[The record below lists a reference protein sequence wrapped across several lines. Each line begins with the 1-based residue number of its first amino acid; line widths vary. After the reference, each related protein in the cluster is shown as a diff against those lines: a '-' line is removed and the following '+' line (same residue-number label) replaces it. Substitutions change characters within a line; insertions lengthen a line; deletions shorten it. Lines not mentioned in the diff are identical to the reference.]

1 MIIRKAFKF
10 EIMPN
15 GAQIRKMKQFCG
27 CSRFVFNRALA
38 YQNEQYEADKSFKFS
53 YNKIANLLPEWKREL
68 TWLKDCHSQVL
79 QQSLKDLENSFK
91 NFFAKRSD
99 FPKFKRKGEKDS
111 FRFPQ
116 GCKLEQQNNRIY
128 LPKIGWIRYRNSRAI
143 VGEMKNVTVSRK
155 CGKWYISVQ
164 TEFEQKTPQPKGG
177 EIGIDM
183 GIVRFATL
191 SNGEHFEPI
200 NAFKNLKGKL
210 VKLQKQF
217 KHKTKFSKN
226 WQKLKAKI
234 AKLHHKISN
243 IRKNYLHQISSQISQ
258 SHAIVYVEDL
268 QVTNMS
274 KSAKGDVE
282 QHGKNVKQKSGLNR
296 MILDQSWFEFRRQLD
311 YKLLW
316 NGGHLVAVPPQNTS
330 RTCPCC
336 GHTAKDNRQ
345 TQAVFECVECGY
357 TENADAVGAINVLK
371 RGQAIQAALNQKIR
385 AGHVRSA
392 CEVNNAVRLSA
403 ARTHRSESAKHR

>member
-1 MIIRKAFKF
+1 MQILKAFKF
-10 EIMPN
+10 ELMPN
-15 GAQIRKMKQFCG
+15 GAQIRRLKQFCG
-27 CSRFVFNRALA
+27 CFRFVFNRALA

-79 QQSLKDLENSFK
+79 QQSLEDLESSFK

-116 GCKLEQQNNRIY
+116 GFKLEQQNNRIY
-128 LPKIGWIRYRNSRAI
+128 LPKIGWIRYRNSCAI

-210 VKLQKQF
+210 AKLQRRLKN
-217 KHKTKFSKN
+217 KVKFSQN

-234 AKLHHKISN
+234 AKLHHKIAHC
-243 IRKNYLHQISSQISQ
+243 RKDFLHQTSSKISKN
-258 SHAIVYVEDL
+258 HAVVYVEDL
-268 QVTNMS
+268 QVSNMS
-274 KSAKGDVE
+274 KSARGTAE
-282 QHGKNVKQKSGLNR
+282 EHGKNVKQKSGLNR
-296 MILDQSWFEFRRQLD
+296 AILDRSWFEFRRQLA
-311 YKLLW
+311 YKLAW
-316 NGGHLVAVPPQNTS
+316 NGGFLFVVPPQNIS

-336 GHTAKDNRQ
+336 GYTAKENRQ
-345 TQAVFECVECGY
+345 TQADFECVECGY
-357 TENADAVGAINVLK
+357 TENADVVGAINILR
-371 RGQAIQAALNQKIR
+371 RGQEILAAQ
-385 AGHVRSA
+385 
-392 CEVNNAVRLSA
+392 
-403 ARTHRSESAKHR
+403 

>member
-1 MIIRKAFKF
+1 MQILKAFKF
-10 EIMPN
+10 ELMPN
-15 GAQIRKMKQFCG
+15 GAQIRRLKQFCG

-38 YQNEQYEADKSFKFS
+38 YRNEQYEADKSFKFS

-79 QQSLKDLENSFK
+79 QQALKDLESSFK

-143 VGEMKNVTVSRK
+143 VGEIKNVTVSRK

-191 SNGEHFEPI
+191 SNSEHFEPI

-210 VKLQKQF
+210 AKLQRQLKN
-217 KHKTKFSKN
+217 KVKFSQN

-234 AKLHHKISN
+234 AKLHHKTAHC
-243 IRKNYLHQISSQISQ
+243 RKDFLHQTSSKISKN
-258 SHAIVYVEDL
+258 HAVVYVEDL
-268 QVTNMS
+268 QVSNMS
-274 KSAKGDVE
+274 KSARGTAE
-282 QHGKNVKQKSGLNR
+282 EHGKNVKQKSGLNR
-296 MILDQSWFEFRRQLD
+296 SILDQSRFEFGRQLD

-330 RTCPCC
+330 
-336 GHTAKDNRQ
+336 
-345 TQAVFECVECGY
+345 
-357 TENADAVGAINVLK
+357 
-371 RGQAIQAALNQKIR
+371 
-385 AGHVRSA
+385 
-392 CEVNNAVRLSA
+392 
-403 ARTHRSESAKHR
+403 